1 MKRILQPHQLAERS
15 LIKEYRKTLWNPF
28 IEGVKGYQM
37 IAPHDH
43 IAVCI
48 SGGKDSFILA
58 KLMQQLQR
66 ISDFPFDL
74 TFLCMDP
81 GYSRENR
88 IRIEENAGLLHIPLT
103 IFETDIFAAAED
115 VKDNPCYLCARMRR
129 GHLYK
134 NARALGCNKIALGHH
149 FDDVI
154 ETTVLGLF
162 YGSQLQAMPPKVHS
176 QNFPGMELIR
186 PMYCVREA
194 DIIAWRDA
202 HDLHFLNC
210 ACRMTEHGKEDA
222 SKRREI
228 KRLLATLRPH
238 SPQIDK
244 SIFSAIHRVCLD
256 TMVGCRWM
264 GEDHDFE
271 SLFEARRN
279 SAANQDDMD
288 EGGI

>member
-1 MKRILQPHQLAERS
+1 MKRVLEPYQLAERS
-15 LIKEYRKTLWNPF
+15 LIREFRKELWNPF
-28 IEGVKGYQM
+28 IEGVKRYNQ
-37 IAPHDH
+37 IEENDC

-58 KLMQQLQR
+58 KLMQQLKR
-66 ISDFPFDL
+66 VTDIPFEL
-74 TFLCMDP
+74 KFLVMDP
-81 GYSRENR
+81 GYSPENR
-88 IRIEENAGLLHIPLT
+88 KRIEENAALLHIPIT

-149 FDDVI
+149 FDDVV

-176 QNFPGMELIR
+176 RNFPGMELIR
-186 PMYCVREA
+186 PMYCVHEE
-194 DIIAWRDA
+194 DIIRWAQH

-210 ACRMTEHGKEDA
+210 ACRMTEKGKEDA

-228 KRLLATLRPH
+228 KHLLKDLRKN
-238 SPQIDK
+238 SPNIEK

-264 GEDHDFE
+264 GEDHEFDA
-271 SLFEARRN
+271 LYAAR
-279 SAANQDDMD
+279 AHEPGAPEGEED
-288 EGGI
+288 E

>member
-1 MKRILQPHQLAERS
+1 MKRQLETHQLCTRT
-15 LIKEYRKTLWNPF
+15 LIRDMRKELWNPF
-28 IEGVKGYQM
+28 IEGVKRYGM
-37 IAPHDH
+37 IAEGDR

-66 ISDFPFDL
+66 VSNVPFDL
-74 TFLCMDP
+74 EFLVMDP
-81 GYSRENR
+81 GYSAENR
-88 IRIEENAGLLHIPLT
+88 RRIEENARLLHIPIT
-103 IFETDIFAAAED
+103 VFETDIFAAAED

-134 NARALGCNKIALGHH
+134 NARRLSCNKIALGHH
-149 FDDVI
+149 MDDVI

-186 PMYCVREA
+186 PMYCIREK
-194 DIIAWRDA
+194 DIIAWA
-202 HDLHFLNC
+202 QMHDLHFLNC
-210 ACRMTEHGKEDA
+210 ACRMTEKGREEM

-228 KRLLATLRPH
+228 KHLLAELRVN

-244 SIFSAIHRVCLD
+244 SIFSAVHRVCLD

-264 GEDHDFE
+264 GEDHEFE
-271 SLFEARRN
+271 ELFEARRHVGGEE
-279 SAANQDDMD
+279 D
-288 EGGI
+288 ET

>member
-1 MKRILQPHQLAERS
+1 MKRQLETHQLCTRT
-15 LIKEYRKTLWNPF
+15 LIRDMRKELWNPF
-28 IEGVKGYQM
+28 IEGVKRYGM
-37 IAPHDH
+37 IAEGDR

-66 ISDFPFDL
+66 VSDVPFDL
-74 TFLCMDP
+74 KFLVMDP
-81 GYSRENR
+81 GYSAENR
-88 IRIEENAGLLHIPLT
+88 RRIEENARLLRIPVT
-103 IFETDIFAAAED
+103 VFETDIFAAAED

-134 NARALGCNKIALGHH
+134 NARRLSCNKIALGHH
-149 FDDVI
+149 MDDVI
-154 ETTVLGLF
+154 ETTVMGLF

-176 QNFPGMELIR
+176 RNFPGMELIR
-186 PMYCVREA
+186 PMYCVREK
-194 DIIAWRDA
+194 DIIAWA
-202 HDLHFLNC
+202 QMHDLHFLNC
-210 ACRMTEHGKEDA
+210 ACRMTEKGREEM

-228 KRLLATLRPH
+228 KHLLADLRVN

-264 GEDHDFE
+264 GEDHVFE
-271 SLFEARRN
+271 ELFEARRHVGGEE
-279 SAANQDDMD
+279 D
-288 EGGI
+288 ET